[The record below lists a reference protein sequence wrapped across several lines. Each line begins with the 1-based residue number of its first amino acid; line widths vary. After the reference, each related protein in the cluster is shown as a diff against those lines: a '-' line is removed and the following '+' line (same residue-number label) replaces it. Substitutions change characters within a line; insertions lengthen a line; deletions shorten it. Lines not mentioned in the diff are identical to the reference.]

1 MILNE
6 LDRTFFEYLRKIIV
20 ANNRLPDWRTLTG
33 TEEQKRAAY
42 KTAKEVIGKDSIE
55 IFGYGGARDRGTK
68 YNNTIVIDRK
78 TADTGVIGGYKT
90 TYLDTDGK
98 TRERPKSTV
107 HIDYTIRFFAEDVFT
122 FNLMENIVVGLFLNT
137 PYFKLI
143 NPENWELSDID
154 IFTVYTGLVDL
165 TSVDFL
171 EKVLTFSVRD
181 IYLDSDINPQNFVLL
196 NTINYSIFSHFNT
209 ELNDTT
215 SIKGS
220 VSSGLE

>member
-6 LDRTFFEYLRKIIV
+6 LDRTFFEYLRRALV
-20 ANNRLPDWRTLTG
+20 ENNRLPNWRTLTG
-33 TEEQKRAAY
+33 TEEEKRAAY
-42 KTAKEVIGKDSIE
+42 TAAKEVIGTDSIE
-55 IFGYGGARDRGTK
+55 VFGYGAARDRGTK

-78 TADTGVIGGYKT
+78 TADVGNIGGYKT

-98 TRERPKSTV
+98 TRERPKTTV

-122 FNLMENIVVGLFLNT
+122 FNLMENLVCGMFINT

-143 NPENWELSDID
+143 NPGDWDLSATN

-165 TSVDFL
+165 TDRDFL

-209 ELNDTT
+209 DANDTAG
-215 SIKGS
+215 IENS
-220 VSSGLE
+220 VSS